1 MQKQNSLLNRK
12 RSKDKPLRKKSS
24 KNIRIKGPWSAH
36 EDQLLM
42 KWIEVHGPKN
52 WARCAETIKGR
63 NGKQCREHWNN
74 SLNYNILKG
83 QWSTE
88 EDLFI
93 MVFYDKLDKSWKKMI
108 PLFKSRTENAI
119 KNRFFS
125 QLRKITANY
134 VKKDKSEY
142 NSKFKLGTLL
152 KYYNKG
158 IEEAKNDFLKEH
170 PMTEDN
176 YNNFIKDVE
185 DLINNKPKEQKFIEL
200 DKIIIKIIKMILTR
214 VIKMTIMILILI
226 KKLKMKKMN
235 KK

>member
-108 PLFKSRTENAI
+108 PLFKSRT
-119 KNRFFS
+119 
-125 QLRKITANY
+125 
-134 VKKDKSEY
+134 
-142 NSKFKLGTLL
+142 
-152 KYYNKG
+152 
-158 IEEAKNDFLKEH
+158 
-170 PMTEDN
+170 
-176 YNNFIKDVE
+176 
-185 DLINNKPKEQKFIEL
+185 
-200 DKIIIKIIKMILTR
+200 
-214 VIKMTIMILILI
+214 
-226 KKLKMKKMN
+226 
-235 KK
+235 